1 MMKRIK
7 NTLLHPV
14 TLSLVGV
21 LILAL
26 LVWFGG
32 PLIKFG
38 DENAAPL
45 ASSIT
50 RLLVILVLLVLWGL
64 NNLRLQW
71 RDRQQNQAMVDDIQ
85 QSQTNATDYVSSQAA
100 EDVQQIQQRFF
111 EALAVLR
118 QRRFRGRANK
128 SRALYELPWYIMV
141 GPPGAGKTTALV
153 NSGLEFPLAEK
164 FGAGALQG
172 VGGTRHCDWWFTNDA
187 VLVDTAGRYTTQDSH
202 RVVDSSAWEGFLGL
216 LKKHR
221 RRRPIN
227 GVIVSISVQDLL
239 TQTEEERARHART
252 IRTRI
257 DDLMSKLEV
266 RFPVYLMFTKSDL
279 IAGFNEFFEDLG
291 KDEREQVWG
300 LSLPR
305 AGSVESAPDF
315 EFIDAELRQL
325 EARLYERLIWR
336 LHQERDPQRRAAIE
350 HFPTQFEQLN
360 RLVKGFVEQTFA
372 PNRYRYQPLL
382 RGVYYSSGTQDGTP
396 IDRLVSTVSAQF
408 GFGREPAAPGV
419 NRGKGF
425 FLGRLFQDVI
435 FPESELVGTNPRY
448 ERWRQ
453 WGRRSAYAALAASV
467 VGLMMVWT
475 GSVSRHASDME
486 DVRSHLSRFEQRQ
499 GDGYGPAAP
508 RAHLPALTALAQASS
523 VYDRDAHPVLTGVG
537 LYDGRIDE
545 RADQAY
551 QRYLRGPFTQALLR
565 ELEQAL
571 LNTEDDLQLY
581 NQFRVYQ
588 MFGDTSRMEAPQVVE
603 WFTRRWAATVERET
617 QTSLRHHLE
626 GLLALELTDQALNQP
641 LARTVAQRLL
651 QVPVAQRVYNRI
663 QSEPEFQRPV
673 DLRAQYGNQ
682 LTAVFELPANARDA
696 IQVPWM
702 FTREGYKSIDLSPRS
717 PVLRE
722 LVNDRWIFE
731 SLEQSA
737 QTMTEDDLGE
747 LSERVTELYLRD
759 YIRTWVGVQQALS
772 IDSFASLNQG
782 SERLARAADPLYSPL
797 LRVLEVSAAQTQLT
811 NPELKEKV
819 AGAGRSQRTSIAA
832 GLIASQMDSTEVDRH
847 FSELHRLMAGDAGQA
862 PIHAVLGEVRK
873 LSDFVQ
879 DIRMSPDPQRRAFE
893 IARARFADGEGNPAS
908 QLRSYARNLPQPLE
922 QWLNGLSRETWR
934 SILIEAR
941 GHVVNEWQAQGYQ
954 PYQRMAAG
962 RYPLVGGVDAEM
974 SLYDFSEFF
983 KPGGLHERFVQQYI
997 EPFVQTRGR
1006 WHNRQVDGYG
1016 LGLSASALAQIRHGQ
1031 AITELMFRSGESS
1044 PRLSLEFKPQDLA
1057 KDNARFILDMG
1068 DQTLS
1073 YSHGPKFWRRVDWS
1087 GDQAE
1092 RRLRLVFEKVNGGAS
1107 DRVYQGPWAWFRAL
1121 DDAQVQKTSRSDVF
1135 HLTFSSAAA
1144 DTRADRNTMVYEV
1157 RTQSVD
1163 NLLTNNPLRRYQCPE
1178 VL

>member
-7 NTLLHPV
+7 NAVLHPV
-14 TLSLVGV
+14 TLSLLGV

-32 PLIKFG
+32 PLVKFG
-38 DENAAPL
+38 EDNTAPL
-45 ASSIT
+45 ASST
-50 RLLVILVLLVLWGL
+50 ARLLVILVLLILWGL

-85 QSQTNATDYVSSQAA
+85 QSQANTQDYASSQAA

-111 EALAVLR
+111 DALSVLR
-118 QRRFRGRANK
+118 QRRFKGRANK

-202 RVVDSSAWEGFLGL
+202 RVVDSSAWEGFLSL

-257 DDLMSKLEV
+257 DDLMAKLEV

-300 LSLPR
+300 LSLPKT
-305 AGSVESAPDF
+305 GSAEAAPDF

-350 HFPTQFEQLN
+350 QFPTQVEQVN
-360 RLVKGFVEQTFA
+360 RLVGEFVEQAFA
-372 PNRYRYQPLL
+372 ANRYRYQPLL
-382 RGVYYSSGTQDGTP
+382 RGVYFSSGTQDGSP
-396 IDRLVSTVSAQF
+396 IDRLLSTVSHQF
-408 GFGREPAAPGV
+408 GFAREQAPVGV
-419 NRGKGF
+419 NRGKSF

-448 ERWRQ
+448 ERWRR
-453 WGRRSAYAALAASV
+453 WGRRTAYGALAASM
-467 VGLMMVWT
+467 VGLIVVWT
-475 GSVSRHASDME
+475 GSVSRHATNME
-486 DVRSHLSRFEQRQ
+486 DVRTHLSRFEQLQSEPYRP
-499 GDGYGPAAP
+499 DVP

-537 LYDGRIDE
+537 LYDGRIDH

-551 QRYLRGPFTQALLR
+551 QSYLRGPFTHALLQ

-571 LNTEDDLQLY
+571 VNTDNDLDLY
-581 NQFRVYQ
+581 NHFRVYQ
-588 MFGDTSRMEAPQVVE
+588 MFGDIERLDRAQVTE
-603 WFTRRWAATVERET
+603 WFNQRWVTTQDRTTRQPLAE
-617 QTSLRHHLE
+617 HLQA
-626 GLLALELTDQALNQP
+626 LLALDLDDQSLNHP
-641 LARTVAQRLL
+641 LARSVAQRLL

-663 QSEPEFQRPV
+663 QSEPEYQRPV

-682 LTAVFELPANARDA
+682 LTAVFELSADARSA

-702 FTREGYKSIDLSPRS
+702 FTREGYKSIDLSRRS

-731 SLEQSA
+731 SLEENSQA
-737 QTMTEDDLGE
+737 LTDEDLGE
-747 LSERVTELYLRD
+747 LSDRVNELYQRD
-759 YIRTWVGVQQALS
+759 YIRTWAGAQQALS
-772 IDSFASLNQG
+772 IKSFASLNQG
-782 SERLARAADPLYSPL
+782 SELLARASDPLYSPL
-797 LRVLEVSAAQTQLT
+797 YHVLEVAAAQTQLT

-819 AGAGRSQRTSIAA
+819 ADAGRSRRTSIAA
-832 GLIASQMDSTEVDRH
+832 GLVASQMDSTEVDRH

-862 PIHAVLGEVRK
+862 PIHAVLGEIRK

-879 DIRMSPDPQRRAFE
+879 DVRMSPDPQRRAFE
-893 IARARFADGEGNPAS
+893 IARERFADGTGNPAS
-908 QLRSYARNLPQPLE
+908 QLSGYARNLPQPLQ
-922 QWLNGLSRETWR
+922 QWLTELSRETWR

-941 GHVVNEWQAQGYQ
+941 GHLVREWQSQVYQ

-962 RYPLVGGVDAEM
+962 RYPLVGNVDAEM

-983 KPGGLHERFVQQYI
+983 KPGGMHEQFIQRYI
-997 EPFVQTRGR
+997 MPFVQTRGQ

-1016 LGLSASALAQIRHGQ
+1016 LGLSASALANIRQGQ

-1044 PRLSLEFKPQDLA
+1044 PRLSLDFKPRDLD
-1057 KDNARFILDMG
+1057 KDNARFTLDMG
-1068 DQTLS
+1068 EQTLS
-1073 YSHGPKFWRRVDWS
+1073 YSHGPKFWKTVDWS
-1087 GDQAE
+1087 GNQAE
-1092 RRLRLVFEKVNGGAS
+1092 RRLRLVFEQTNGATS

-1121 DDAQVQKTSRSDVF
+1121 DDARVEKTSRSDVF
-1135 HLTFSSAAA
+1135 HVTFASDSSGNRVER
-1144 DTRADRNTMVYEV
+1144 DTMVYEV
-1157 RTQSVD
+1157 RTQSVN